1 MKIST
6 RWTIVILPSRFP
18 NLGDE
23 WKFLPTGIQEQ
34 MNFHERTRGKINKD
48 HLFCFLY
55 LTLLYVV
62 NNNDHD
68 NRKYKHSRYVM
79 SKIHT
84 RHTSSSTH
92 HQPLSSPQRV
102 LCVKTHTRT
111 KSRKTGDV
119 YKMWRHTGGQEKK
132 VNFSVDRRGIRR
144 QKQTVFG

>member
-1 MKIST
+1 MKLAHIFNCQCPT
-6 RWTIVILPSRFP
+6 FKVIDLSINWAIPAFF
-18 NLGDE
+18 LGDE

-34 MNFHERTRGKINKD
+34 VNFHERTRGKINKD
-48 HLFCFLY
+48 NLFCFLY

-92 HQPLSSPQRV
+92 HQPLSSPHFVCKDPHENQI
-102 LCVKTHTRT
+102 
-111 KSRKTGDV
+111 
-119 YKMWRHTGGQEKK
+119 QEKQETFTK
-132 VNFSVDRRGIRR
+132 CDDTRGTGKKSKFFSW
-144 QKQTVFG
+144 